1 MTGTGAGDD
10 VRSGRRGPYRKG
22 EATRAKVLDAARDCV
37 AEVGF
42 ASTTMREIAR
52 RSGVTS
58 GAIQHH
64 FGSFEAMLLATV
76 EAGVHE
82 IVAAVDVDALPDE
95 PTGTRVERIIDLV
108 WAHYER
114 PEYLAFLDIYINL
127 MRDPNTSERARRSL
141 AASVQELEQLWY
153 GLLDQ
158 TFGPVPAQRRE
169 VIRRMAFATL
179 RGLAISR
186 WFAAG
191 QADFADERRL
201 LAEFVTACAAPARDG
216 SVTGRGSGGSSRT
229 RP

>member
-1 MTGTGAGDD
+1 MLA
-10 VRSGRRGPYRKG
+10 
-22 EATRAKVLDAARDCV
+22 AARQCV

-42 ASTTMREIAR
+42 ASTTLREVAR

-76 EAGVHE
+76 EDGVHE
-82 IVAAVDVDALPDE
+82 IVAGVDVEALPDE
-95 PTGTRVERIIDLV
+95 PIPERVARIVDLV
-108 WAHYER
+108 WVHYER

-127 MRDPNTSERARRSL
+127 MRDPSTSERARRSL
-141 AASVQELEQLWY
+141 AASVEDLERLWY

-158 TFGPVPAQRRE
+158 AFGDVPAPRRE
-169 VIRRMAFATL
+169 TVRRVAFATL

-201 LAEFVTACAAPARDG
+201 LTEFVTACTSPDG
-216 SVTGRGSGGSSRT
+216 DGAVTGREPGGSSRT
-229 RP
+229 HR